1 MPSTEPRPA
10 QIRVMVA
17 DDHAVVRAGIAALA
31 AKDPD
36 IKVVAQAS
44 NGREAIECFRLHRPD
59 ITLMDLQMPL
69 LDGISAIAL
78 IHAEWPSSRILV
90 LSTYSG
96 DAQALRAM
104 KAGACGYLLK
114 SAIRKDMLA
123 AIRTVHGGG
132 RYLSAEVAAEIGAHA
147 VDEPLS
153 PREVE
158 VLRHVAN
165 SGTNKMIG
173 ERLGLAETTLKA
185 HVKNVMEKLGAA
197 DRTQAVMIAL
207 RRGIIPLDD

>member
-1 MPSTEPRPA
+1 MSSIPPGQTP
-10 QIRVMVA
+10 IRLLIA

-31 AKDPD
+31 ATDPG
-36 IKVVAQAS
+36 IKVVGQAG
-44 NGREAIECFRLHRPD
+44 NGREVIDCFRLHRPD

-69 LDGISAIAL
+69 LDGVSAISL
-78 IHAEWPSSRILV
+78 ICAEWPAARIMV

-114 SAIRKDMLA
+114 STIRKDLLG

-132 RYLSAEVAAEIGAHA
+132 RYLSAEVAAEIGVHA
-147 VDEPLS
+147 IDEALS
-153 PREVE
+153 AREVE

-173 ERLGLAETTLKA
+173 DRLGLAETTVKA
-185 HVKNVMEKLGAA
+185 HVRNIMDKLGAA

-207 RRGIIPLDD
+207 RRGIIPLND